1 MKMKVKIIKKI
12 AASLL
17 ACSLLACAAP
27 LSVFAEA
34 SQNSPAA
41 SGPSEPYLGS
51 GASSGGYEIGVGSI
65 SENSKFILEAV
76 TYIPIANF
84 ANGLSAW
91 DITDNNNVFAYATS
105 NESFTLG
112 NTNAIITN
120 PELVGSF
127 LSVTAMFTDVT
138 YTGKG
143 RSFTYNICYNSGG
156 ESITV
161 PITVSVSECV
171 ETNAPADPADPSAAK
186 FALSSASTYVINA
199 GTSGNLTIEFKN
211 INNGTFKNVA
221 ASLVSSD
228 GNIAVETVETQT
240 SSATYP
246 RFTFSVSAPASAP
259 AGIYNLT
266 LNFSVFA
273 SNGAETSN
281 GSFTVPVR
289 ITSDVVSTGL
299 TVSSYDVSKSDVQDG
314 DSFNL
319 TLTLKNDCKID
330 LKDVKVSIDG
340 LDSSKFVLDGGFSTK
355 TVSVAKDKTVN
366 VVFPLVA
373 CAGISNVRESIPVQV
388 EYKINP
394 GSDSSAQV
402 FSTSV
407 ILQCKPKKEENNEVE
422 YGQHDISMTDYSFS
436 SNSVEKGTR
445 FDLTFTLRN
454 SSDKDIKGARASVQ
468 ELNGSKFA
476 IDSGLTYKDF
486 DLKAGE
492 SKSFTFPLIGCDGI
506 SSMREV
512 IPVEISFGTVTSVV
526 YTTVTCKPSENQD
539 TDDNVFAPPIIIQ
552 SYDFGGEYVTGGTA
566 FPLRLTIQNA
576 DSKTAIENLKVT
588 INGGA
593 GNGDSGVAFSPA
605 NSSNSF
611 FIESLPGK
619 ATTDINID
627 LLPRADSKPDSYP
640 VIVDFEYEYIANGKR
655 AKGSPVT
662 ETITIPLQ
670 QEDRF
675 SLNPAQYAENAG
687 VGEMVYISTSFVN
700 KGKSGVYNVTADVE
714 GEGFDK
720 SQGTY
725 YVGNV
730 NSGSE
735 EYYDVQITP
744 NVEGTVKG
752 DIVVTYEDAN
762 GTQKEQRLPF
772 SINVISYSWDEPVWD
787 DPGWDDPGMYDP
799 GMEEGGFPL
808 WAWFAIGGGVVV
820 VAIIVIVIVVKHK
833 KKKKELEDDDE
844 VI

>member
-1 MKMKVKIIKKI
+1 MKVKIFKKI

-17 ACSLLACAAP
+17 ACSMLACAAP
-27 LSVFAEA
+27 LSVFAEV
-34 SQNSPAA
+34 SENPPAA
-41 SGPSEPYLGS
+41 SKPSEPYLGT
-51 GASSGGYEIGVGSI
+51 GASSGGYKVGIGSI
-65 SENSKFILEAV
+65 PENSKFMLYAV

-91 DITDNNNVFAYATS
+91 DIVDNNNVFAFATS
-105 NESFTLG
+105 NGSFTLAD
-112 NTNAIITN
+112 TNAAITN
-120 PELVGSF
+120 AEIVGSF
-127 LSVTAMFTDVT
+127 LSVTAMFSDVT

-143 RSFTYNICYNSGG
+143 SSFIYNICYNSAG
-156 ESITV
+156 ESVTV
-161 PITVSVSECV
+161 PITISVSECV
-171 ETNAPADPADPSAAK
+171 ETNPAADPDDPSAAK
-186 FALSSASTYVINA
+186 FALASASTYIINA
-199 GTSGNLTIEFKN
+199 GTSSTLSIELKN
-211 INNGTFKNVA
+211 INNGTFANVA

-240 SSATYP
+240 STASRP
-246 RFTFSVSAPASAP
+246 RFSFRVSAPASAP
-259 AGIYNLT
+259 AGTYNLT
-266 LNFSVFA
+266 LSFSVFA

-281 GSFTVPVR
+281 GVFTVPVR
-289 ITSDVVSTGL
+289 IASDVVSTGL
-299 TVSSYDVSKSDVQDG
+299 TVSSYDVSKSEVQEG

-330 LKDVKVSIDG
+330 LKDVKVSLDG

-355 TVSVAKDKTVN
+355 SVSVNKDKTVN

-394 GSDSSAQV
+394 NTDSAAQV

-407 ILQCKPKKEENNEVE
+407 ILQCKPKKEENREEVQ
-422 YGQHDISMTDYSFS
+422 YGQYDISMTDYSFS
-436 SNSVEKGTR
+436 SNSVEKGTK
-445 FDLTFTLRN
+445 FNLTFTLKN
-454 SSDKDIKGARASVQ
+454 ISDKDITGARASVQ
-468 ELNGSKFA
+468 ELTGSKFA
-476 IDSGLTYKDF
+476 IDSGLTYKNF

-492 SKSFTFPLIGCDGI
+492 SVSFTFPLIGCDGI
-506 SSMREV
+506 SSLREV
-512 IPVEISFGTVTSVV
+512 IPVEIAFGNVTSVV
-526 YTTVTCKPSENQD
+526 YTTVTCKPSENQE

-611 FIESLPGK
+611 FIENLPGK

-640 VIVDFEYEYIANGKR
+640 VIVTFEYEYIANGKR

-675 SLNPAQYAENAG
+675 TLNPAQYAENAG

-714 GEGFDK
+714 GDGFDK
-720 SQGTY
+720 TQGTY

-744 NVEGTVKG
+744 NMEGTVKG
-752 DIVVTYEDAN
+752 NIVVTYEDAN

-799 GMEEGGFPL
+799 GMEGGGFPM

-833 KKKKELEDDDE
+833 KKKRELEEDDE

>member
-1 MKMKVKIIKKI
+1 MKVKIFKKI

-34 SQNSPAA
+34 SK
-41 SGPSEPYLGS
+41 PSQPYLGS

-65 SENSKFILEAV
+65 SANSKFTLEAV

-84 ANGLSAW
+84 ANGLNAW
-91 DITDNNNVFAYATS
+91 DITDDNNVFAYATS

-112 NTNAIITN
+112 DTNAIITN
-120 PELVGSF
+120 PEIVGSF

-143 RSFTYNICYNSGG
+143 RSFTYNICYNSAG

-161 PITVSVSECV
+161 PITVSVSECE
-171 ETNAPADPADPSAAK
+171 ETNAPADPTDPSAAK

-199 GTSGNLTIEFKN
+199 GMSGNLTIELKN

-228 GNIAVETVETQT
+228 GNIAVETVETQI
-240 SSATYP
+240 SSSTYP

-259 AGIYNLT
+259 AGMYNLT

-281 GSFTVPVR
+281 GSFNVPVR
-289 ITSDVVSTGL
+289 IASDVVSSGL
-299 TVSSYDVSKSDVQDG
+299 TVSSYDVSKKDVQDG

-330 LKDVKVSIDG
+330 LKDVKVSING

-355 TVSVAKDKTVN
+355 SVNINKDKTVN

-388 EYKINP
+388 EYRINP

-402 FSTSV
+402 LSTSV
-407 ILQCKPKKEENNEVE
+407 ILQCKPKEEEKKEEEVV
-422 YGQHDISMTDYSFS
+422 YGQYDISMTDYSFS
-436 SNSVEKGTR
+436 SSQVEKGTK
-445 FDLTFTLRN
+445 FNLTFTLKN
-454 SSDKDIKGARASVQ
+454 ISDKDIKGARASVQ
-468 ELNGSKFA
+468 ELNGNKFA

-492 SKSFTFPLIGCDGI
+492 SVSFTFPLIGCDGI

-512 IPVEISFGTVTSVV
+512 IPVEISFGNINSTV
-526 YTTVTCKPSENQD
+526 YTTVTCKPEEKKETEDD
-539 TDDNVFAPPIIIQ
+539 TVFAPPIIIQ

-611 FIESLPGK
+611 FIENLAGK
-619 ATTDINID
+619 AVTDINID

-640 VIVDFEYEYIANGKR
+640 VIVTFEYEYIANGKR

-675 SLNPAQYAENAG
+675 TLNPAQYAENAG

-714 GEGFDK
+714 GDGFDK

-744 NVEGTVKG
+744 NMEGTVKG
-752 DIVVTYEDAN
+752 NIVVTYEDAN

-772 SINVISYSWDEPVWD
+772 SINVISYSWDEPMWD

-799 GMEEGGFPL
+799 GMEGGGFPL

-833 KKKKELEDDDE
+833 KKKKELEDDDD

>member
-1 MKMKVKIIKKI
+1 MKVNVIKKT

-17 ACSLLACAAP
+17 ACTMLVCAAP

-34 SQNSPAA
+34 SQSPLASA
-41 SGPSEPYLGS
+41 PPSGPSLGS
-51 GASSGGYEIGVGSI
+51 GASSGGYEVNSSTIGEDGR
-65 SENSKFILEAV
+65 FIIEAV

-84 ANGLSAW
+84 TEGLDAW
-91 DITDNNNVFAYATS
+91 DVTNGNNVFAFATS
-105 NESFTLG
+105 NESFTIG
-112 NTNAIITN
+112 NTNAVITD
-120 PELVGSF
+120 PEIVGSF
-127 LSVTAMFTDVT
+127 LSVTAMFIDVT

-143 RSFTYNICYNSGG
+143 RSFTYSICYNSAG

-161 PITVSVSECV
+161 PITVSISECV
-171 ETNAPADPADPSAAK
+171 ETNAAPDPSDPSAAK
-186 FALSSASTYVINA
+186 FALSSANTYIVNA
-199 GTSGNLTIEFKN
+199 GSSGTLTIELKN
-211 INNGTFKNVA
+211 INNGTFSNVA
-221 ASLVSSD
+221 ASLASGDENV
-228 GNIAVETVETQT
+228 IVETVETQT
-240 SSATYP
+240 STASFP
-246 RFTFSVSAPASAP
+246 RFSFRVSAPASASS
-259 AGIYNLT
+259 GIYNLT
-266 LNFSVFA
+266 LTFSVFA

-281 GSFTVPVR
+281 GSFTIPVR
-289 ITSDVVSTGL
+289 IASDVVSSGL
-299 TVSSYDVSKSDVQDG
+299 TVSAYDVSKSEVQDG

-330 LKDVKVSIDG
+330 LNNVKVSLDG

-355 TVSVAKDKTVN
+355 SVNIGKDRTVS

-394 GSDSSAQV
+394 DNDSSVQT

-407 ILQCKPKKEENNEVE
+407 ILQCKPKKDQNNDNE
-422 YGQHDISMTDYSFS
+422 YGQYDISMTDYSFS
-436 SNSVEKGTR
+436 SNSVETGTK
-445 FDLTFTLRN
+445 FNLTFTLQN
-454 SSDKDIKGARASVQ
+454 ISEKDITGARVSVQ
-468 ELNGSKFA
+468 ELTGSKFA
-476 IDSGLTYKDF
+476 IDSGLTYKNF
-486 DLKAGE
+486 DMKAGE
-492 SKSFTFPLIGCDGI
+492 SQSFTFPLIGCDGI

-512 IPVEISFGTVTSVV
+512 IPVEITFGNVSSTV
-526 YTTVTCKPSENQD
+526 YTTVTCNPSEDKNPNN
-539 TDDNVFAPPIIIQ
+539 DNVFSPPIIIQ
-552 SYDFGGEYVTGGTA
+552 NYDFGGEYVTGGTA

-576 DSKTAIENLKVT
+576 DSKTPIENLKVT

-640 VIVDFEYEYIANGKR
+640 VIVTFEYEYIANGKR
-655 AKGSPVT
+655 AKGETVT

-675 SLNPAQYAENAG
+675 TLNPAQYAESVG
-687 VGEMVYISTSFVN
+687 LGEMVYISTSFVN

-714 GEGFDK
+714 GDGFDK

-820 VAIIVIVIVVKHK
+820 IAIIVIVIVVKHK
-833 KKKKELEDDDE
+833 KKKKELEDDDD